1 MSNDLEETPPGY
13 VYLGRGGTFKQLPG
27 NRHFTGC
34 TREGDVWNHYISIRG
49 DQSHLHYC
57 APEGSE
63 IVELNA
69 KPEPTVEKHPGFI
82 VWSPTRGEPTVKH
95 NTRAEADAEAQRL
108 AGKHPP
114 TIFCVCEITARYQ
127 ATVTVSKL

>member
-13 VYLGRGGTFKQLPG
+13 VYLGRGGTFKQLLG
-27 NRHFTGC
+27 DRRFTGGMC
-34 TREGDVWNHYISIRG
+34 EGGVWYYYNNIRG
-49 DQSHLHYC
+49 DQSQLHYC

-69 KPEPTVEKHPGFI
+69 KPEPPVEKHPGFI
-82 VWSPTRGEPTVKH
+82 VWSPARGEPTVTH
-95 NTRAEADAEAQRL
+95 DTYAQADAEAQRL
-108 AGKHPP
+108 AGKHP
-114 TIFCVCEITARYQ
+114 TAIFCVCEITARYQ